1 MWEGGKEVVEM
12 EVEDIKKWVLMGG
25 NLEVMG

>member
-1 MWEGGKEVVEM
+1 MWEGGKEAVET
-12 EVEDIKKWVLMGG
+12 EAEDTKKWVLMGG